1 LLGASEIGYKSVT
14 LLLHPLVSS
23 GALSK
28 EQNLPIRKQTYDSPR
43 QLARR
48 ASILEATRDLLSKHG
63 YDGTTVRDVAELAGV
78 AKGTLYNIYGGKD
91 ELIFAAVNDVR
102 ADVFDRTMDLG
113 PSPGIDI
120 ILKANDA
127 VCEEVVRT
135 PLYTEAISRAL
146 FGPSPAKMLI
156 PSLVEFPI
164 NHTRDEL
171 EMAIL
176 LGQIESGIDTAQ
188 LARHLVMQRWGI
200 IIAWTLGQISIDEVT
215 PDVKHAT
222 VRILE
227 SVALPDTRAM
237 LDKYLHDS
245 R

>member
-1 LLGASEIGYKSVT
+1 MPV
-14 LLLHPLVSS
+14 
-23 GALSK
+23 
-28 EQNLPIRKQTYDSPR
+28 RKQTYDSPR

-120 ILKANDA
+120 ILKSNEA

-164 NHTRDEL
+164 NRTRDEL
-171 EMAIL
+171 DMAIL
-176 LGQIESGIDTAQ
+176 LGQIEKFRRQGYIVLLAWGGANFFYSIAEKLIDQLLCFLGGLLWGFFGSWWVRGRISSRGSSGRLFFGRNWRRSGIV
-188 LARHLVMQRWGI
+188 LPVSKP
-200 IIAWTLGQISIDEVT
+200 GQERRCRDQYE
-215 PDVKHAT
+215 
-222 VRILE
+222 
-227 SVALPDTRAM
+227 
-237 LDKYLHDS
+237 
-245 R
+245 